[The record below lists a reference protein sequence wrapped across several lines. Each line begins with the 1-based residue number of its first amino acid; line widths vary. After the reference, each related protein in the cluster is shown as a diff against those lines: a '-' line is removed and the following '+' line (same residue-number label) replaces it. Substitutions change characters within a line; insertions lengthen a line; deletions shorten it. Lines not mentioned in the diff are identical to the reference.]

1 MTPGEFKKWL
11 SAHGDVYFSVCSW
24 MEHYRRVDAV
34 IGPRIHGV
42 MLALQVGTPSVC
54 IVHDSRTQELC
65 ELMKVP
71 HILAKDIIGGI
82 SREQVEAAVKEFN
95 IDEFFD
101 NRRALA
107 KRYIDFLKWNNLE
120 PSHHLEKQALP

>member
-1 MTPGEFKKWL
+1 
-11 SAHGDVYFSVCSW
+11 
-24 MEHYRRVDAV
+24 
-34 IGPRIHGV
+34 
-42 MLALQVGTPSVC
+42 MLALQVGTPAVC

-71 HILAKDIIGGI
+71 HIFAKDIIGGI

-101 NRRALA
+101 NRRKLA
-107 KRYIDFLKWNNLE
+107 ERYIDFLKWNNLE